1 MDNKFHFGLKIAVV
15 GQTVELMKKFVES
28 VPGVEM
34 DPAETFR
41 FLKVFTFPLYVSDSL
56 ILRIDLWALPE
67 DVRQRGDAQLLCCDA
82 SIVFYV
88 ADTENDLLSILSVYH
103 RDIRAANSQ
112 CKYIACGNLSEDS
125 LASLGKA
132 SGFTVQHIENMEA
145 SQIAMVFKTAIA
157 SVISEIP
164 NPPDPVFML
173 HKNIKLGSLLLDDP
187 SYRRALRPTFPQ

>member
-1 MDNKFHFGLKIAVV
+1 MDNKFHFGLKIVVV

-28 VPGVEM
+28 VPGVEL
-34 DPAETFR
+34 DPSETFR

-125 LASLGKA
+125 LAALGKA
-132 SGFTVQHIENMEA
+132 SGFTVQHIENMES
-145 SQIAMVFKTAIA
+145 SQIAMVFKSAIA

>member
-1 MDNKFHFGLKIAVV
+1 MENKFHFGLKCVV
-15 GQTVELMKKFVES
+15 IGQTIDLMKKFVES
-28 VPGVEM
+28 VPGVEV

-41 FLKVFTFPLYVSDSL
+41 FLKVYTFPLYVSDSL
-56 ILRIDLWALPE
+56 ILRIDLWALPD

-88 ADTENDLLSILSVYH
+88 AEAENDLLNILSFYH
-103 RDIRAANSQ
+103 RDIRSANAQ

-125 LASLGKA
+125 LAALGKA
-132 SGFTVQHIENMEA
+132 SGFTVQHIENMEP
-145 SQIAMVFKTAIA
+145 SQIAFVFKGAIA

-187 SYRRALRPTFPQ
+187 SYRRALRPSFPQ

>member
-1 MDNKFHFGLKIAVV
+1 MENKFHFGLKCVV
-15 GQTVELMKKFVES
+15 IGQTIDLMKRFVES
-28 VPGVEM
+28 VPGVEV

-41 FLKVFTFPLYVSDSL
+41 FLKVYTFPLYVSDSL
-56 ILRIDLWALPE
+56 ILRIDLWALPD

-88 ADTENDLLSILSVYH
+88 AETENDLLSILSVYH
-103 RDIRAANSQ
+103 RDIRAVNAQ

-125 LASLGKA
+125 LAALGKA
-132 SGFTVQHIENMEA
+132 SGFTIQHIENMEP
-145 SQIAMVFKTAIA
+145 SQIAFVFKGAIA

-187 SYRRALRPTFPQ
+187 SYRRALRPSFPQ